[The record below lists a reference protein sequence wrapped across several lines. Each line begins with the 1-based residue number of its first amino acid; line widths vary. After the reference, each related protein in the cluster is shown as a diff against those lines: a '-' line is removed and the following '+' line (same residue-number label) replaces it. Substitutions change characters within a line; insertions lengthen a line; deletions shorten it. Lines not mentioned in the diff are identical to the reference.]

1 MKNLLLSL
9 SLLGALG
16 LSGCACGPTE
26 CAPGANACACKPDST
41 CDANLVCGPSNTCV
55 PPVTA
60 GIAVDDANARGC
72 ELLLT
77 EGPGTTVA
85 SVTFKGGV
93 KGTWLRQAP
102 KVAVSFVAGGDSALG
117 SNVELGLVGGG
128 ASSLTVSKATC
139 VDRLG
144 ARLTTAPAVR

>member
-1 MKNLLLSL
+1 MKNLLFSVT
-9 SLLGALG
+9 LLGALT

-26 CAPGANACACKPDST
+26 CTPGANACACKPDST
-41 CDANLVCGPSNTCV
+41 CDANLVCGPANTCV

-60 GIAVDDANARGC
+60 GIAVDDAAARGC

-77 EGPGTTVA
+77 EAPGTTVA

-93 KGTWLRQAP
+93 QGTWIRQAP

-117 SNVELGLVGGG
+117 NNVELGLVGAG
-128 ASSLTVSKATC
+128 AAGVTVSKATC

-144 ARLTTAPAVR
+144 ARLGSTPAVR